1 MYKCC
6 DCNLVFSEP
15 KHYSEDRT
23 PYGGMA
29 EPGFTEHF
37 TGCPSC
43 GGAYDEA
50 MTCQRCED
58 TYISVESSYPFC
70 AHCMSDL
77 MNQYKKL
84 IADNFREDE
93 YDMLYD
99 HLDSIEPYKKGE

>member
-6 DCNLVFSEP
+6 DCNLVFSES

-50 MTCQRCED
+50 MLCQRCED

-93 YDMLYD
+93 YDMLLD